1 MHIHQIEEAAAANAT
16 ADRFDGFD
24 RGDLDR
30 DHEADDNARN
40 EAELDEMKAAALFV
54 SVSGERYWRVKRHTT
69 QVRKSEEID
78 FGVRD
83 AKGRAVGM
91 WRRWDFVSFEFRTD
105 DSGGELL
112 KEGSHLNRFEGY
124 AQATRDGKSFGGSWI
139 HILGESEEALVAELE
154 KRIEQAR
161 RLAVKK
167 FGSQA

>member
-1 MHIHQIEEAAAANAT
+1 MQHIHQIEEEAAAFAT
-16 ADRFDGFD
+16 VDRFDGFD

-40 EAELDEMKAAALFV
+40 EAELEEMKAAALFV

-69 QVRKSEEID
+69 RVRLNEQID

-91 WRRWDFVSFEFRTD
+91 WRRWDFVSFELGTD
-105 DSGGELL
+105 SGELL

-154 KRIEQAR
+154 KRIGQAR

-167 FGSQA
+167 FGGQA